1 VKANSWQALA
11 LLVLVFSLTVASVQ
25 MPDRVFSE
33 RENRYLKQAPAFRWE
48 AILSG
53 RFSARFEEYESD
65 QFPWRDAWV
74 FLKTGAERLLGK
86 RDNHGVYFGEGGWL
100 LGRFSADLDM
110 LERNLHHIDG
120 FASLTGIPTSLM
132 LAPTSTAVYPEKLPP
147 FAPTDDQGAVA
158 RRAREVMSRVRV
170 VDPVGAFTNAK
181 DEYIYFRTDHH
192 WTMLGAYYA
201 YAEWMRLKGEQP
213 LPLDRF
219 TQETVSSVFFGTY
232 YSRANLREVRPDTI
246 EVLSPIQALPIS
258 VAYPDQGLV
267 RTGWFWPDNLDGN
280 DKYTYFLG
288 GNHPEVEITTAEKNG
303 KRLLI
308 VKDSY
313 ANCFIPLLAPHY
325 EFIDVVDLRYYAGNA
340 AKLAKEKAINEVL
353 FLYSTQQLNQESGL
367 ERLGPS
373 EL

>member
-1 VKANSWQALA
+1 
-11 LLVLVFSLTVASVQ
+11 
-25 MPDRVFSE
+25 
-33 RENRYLKQAPAFRWE
+33 
-48 AILSG
+48 
-53 RFSARFEEYESD
+53 
-65 QFPWRDAWV
+65 
-74 FLKTGAERLLGK
+74 
-86 RDNHGVYFGEGGWL
+86 
-100 LGRFSADLDM
+100 M